1 MDKLKLV
8 SFSFCLCLALFF
20 CPFTSYAFGR
30 AGSVSTTS
38 SSMNYTVTIRDGQIY
53 AYDPGTGRDVVS
65 SGVGGTESQSGVMSF
80 SLGSASLPSEVASS
94 NEVNYF
100 NWNVSAVF
108 NRPVYFQGYF
118 SIWVNV
124 GEGKVYGVPNSSDGG
139 WWQFYFPDGVHSD
152 FVQYGIDFF
161 YTTSGSI
168 SSTTL
173 SSSSSVNSITLNAG
187 TLYYGFKQNT
197 DSYYVASAVSGY
209 INSATTKIQ
218 ASLTTLS
225 NKLTTISDI
234 LTSQFGFVLSR
245 LDVLSSNLKTY
256 HTELLAALKQYSD
269 DQIANDNKNHEDTTK
284 GYDNSTASSEK
295 DRLDS
300 SIGSMEN
307 SENSLFESAGGVD
320 VDYSGMEVFYT
331 QIAQASSLVASIMQ
345 SIFVKSGMFGYII
358 ALGFILLIVTRI
370 IGYQN
375 FTSGGG

>member
-1 MDKLKLV
+1 MDKLRFI
-8 SFSFCLCLALFF
+8 SFSFCLCFALFF
-20 CPFTSYAFGR
+20 CSSFDSFAFGKS
-30 AGSVSTTS
+30 GSVDTVS
-38 SSMNYTVTIRDGQIY
+38 SSMSYTVTIRDGQIY
-53 AYDPGTGRDVVS
+53 VYNPGTGKDTVS
-65 SGVGGTESQSGVMSF
+65 SGVGGTESQSGIMSF
-80 SLGSASLPSEVASS
+80 SLGSVSLPTDIFYS
-94 NEVNYF
+94 NEVNYI

-118 SIWVNV
+118 SIWINV
-124 GEGKVYGVPNSSDGG
+124 GEGKVYGVPNEAGG
-139 WWQFYFPDGVHSD
+139 WWQFYFPDGIHSE
-152 FVQYGIDFF
+152 FAQYGIDFF
-161 YTTSGSI
+161 YTTSGSV

-173 SSSSSVNSITLNAG
+173 NSASSVNSVTLNAG
-187 TLYYGFKQNT
+187 TLYYGFRQNT
-197 DSYYVASAVSGY
+197 DSYYIASAISGY
-209 INSATTKIQ
+209 INTSTTQIQ
-218 ASLTTLS
+218 ASLATLS

-234 LTSQFGFVLSR
+234 LTTQFGFVLSR
-245 LDVLSSNLKTY
+245 LEVLSSNLKTY
-256 HTELLAALKQYSD
+256 HTELLAALKQNSD
-269 DQIANDNKNHEDTTK
+269 NQIANDNKNHEDTTK

-300 SIGSMEN
+300 SIGSMED

-320 VDYSGMEVFYT
+320 VDYSGVEVFYT

>member
-1 MDKLKLV
+1 MDKMKLV

-20 CPFTSYAFGR
+20 CPFTSYAFGES
-30 AGSVSTTS
+30 GSVATPS
-38 SSMNYTVTIRDGQIY
+38 SSLSYTVTIRDGQIY
-53 AYDPGTGRDVVS
+53 VYDPGTGKDTVS
-65 SGVGGTESQSGVMSF
+65 SGVGGTESQTGIMSF
-80 SLGSASLPSEVASS
+80 SLGSVSLPTDVFYS
-94 NEVNYF
+94 NEVNYL

-108 NRPVYFQGYF
+108 NRPAYFQGYF
-118 SIWVNV
+118 SLWVNV
-124 GEGKVYGVPNSSDGG
+124 GQGKIYGVPNDAGG
-139 WWQFYFPDGVHSD
+139 WWQFYFPDGIHSE

-161 YTTSGSI
+161 YTTSGSV

-187 TLYYGFKQNT
+187 TLYYGFRQNT
-197 DSYYVASAVSGY
+197 DSYYIASAVSGY
-209 INSATTKIQ
+209 INVATTQIQ
-218 ASLTTLS
+218 ASFTTLS
-225 NKLTTISDI
+225 NKLTAISDI

-256 HTELLAALKQYSD
+256 HTELLTALKHNSD

-295 DRLDS
+295 GKLDS

-307 SENSLFESAGGVD
+307 SQKSLFDSAGGVD
-320 VDYSGMEVFYT
+320 VDYSSMEVFYT